1 MDLLTKYIQYVEKEI
16 GGVCP
21 FTDKDRVRMY
31 HIGFL
36 QAVLARLL
44 LEDNRNFH
52 IFNKILEEVENG
64 SKK

>member
-1 MDLLTKYIQYVEKEI
+1 MEYVEKEV

-31 HIGFL
+31 HIGFM

-44 LEDNRNFH
+44 LEDNRNLH
-52 IFNKILEEVENG
+52 IFQKIIEAVEDG